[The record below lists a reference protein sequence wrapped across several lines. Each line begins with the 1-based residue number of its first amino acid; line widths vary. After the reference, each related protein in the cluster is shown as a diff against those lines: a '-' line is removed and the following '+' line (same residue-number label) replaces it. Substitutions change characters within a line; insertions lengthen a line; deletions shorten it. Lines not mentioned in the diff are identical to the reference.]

1 MKLIRNSAASATF
14 EIASESKQNLTVM
27 LASDIHYDSIL
38 CDISLFEKHL
48 KLAEEKQAPVII
60 AGDFFDAMQ
69 GHDDPRRSME
79 ELRDKYKVATYFD
92 ALVMDASAFLQKYKI
107 PYYILAL
114 GNHETSVINKIGTN
128 LCDRLAA
135 DLRYN
140 GIKAEAMGYWG
151 YIKFLFQYKKG
162 GANASKTL
170 YFHHGTSTNA
180 PVTKGV
186 INVNRQAVYIH
197 DADIVLNGHNH
208 HAYTMPIQVERL
220 NLKTLEP
227 YTETIWYLRTPGY
240 KMSAGDSK
248 QVYGYGPE
256 KHREPTPRGCMFID
270 MSFTKTSSIVDLDVI
285 QKIQ

>member
-1 MKLIRNSAASATF
+1 MKLIRNSVASATL
-14 EIASESKQNLTVM
+14 EIPSESKQDLTVM
-27 LASDIHYDSIL
+27 LASDIHYDSVL

-79 ELRDKYKVATYFD
+79 ELKDKYKVATYFD
-92 ALVMDASAFLQKYKI
+92 ALVMDASALLQKYKV

-114 GNHETSVINKIGTN
+114 GNHETAVMNKISTN

-140 GIKAEAMGYWG
+140 GVKAEAMGYWG
-151 YIKFLFQYKKG
+151 YIKFYFKYKNG
-162 GANASKTL
+162 SAGASKTL
-170 YFHHGTSTNA
+170 YFHHGTSANA

-220 NLKTLEP
+220 NMQTFEP
-227 YTETIWYLRTPGY
+227 YTETVWYLRTPGY
-240 KMSAGDSK
+240 KMSAGDSQ

-256 KHREPTPRGCMFID
+256 KHRGPTPRGCMFID
-270 MSFTKTSSIVDLDVI
+270 MSFNKHSSIVDLDVI